1 MVAQPATM
9 FVIAAVVGIG
19 LAGCASPP
27 ERAPDAF
34 VRGSP
39 LGDRPTVTG
48 NLSKAPQ
55 PAAQP
60 DVALAPESGVRE
72 VFPGVRVDLANR
84 FVEFD
89 AATSPALVKDPR
101 APLMFLE
108 VIACTPDTREHET
121 LVVTRVRPSN
131 IHAALLLVGLEP
143 GEPGGWRME
152 GDRLVP
158 VDPRGARVK
167 IEFTFQDRRAEH
179 TVDPVAWIVNARNQ
193 TGFSESMTGDSSPDR
208 PAPGWVFAGS
218 LMATTSFSPD
228 GTPLPQPREVYAADE
243 SGVVI
248 GLATFGVELIGWSRT
263 FSPDASVQE
272 PEWIVNFDPGSTV
285 APVPPPGTPVIVRV
299 RPE

>member
-1 MVAQPATM
+1 MIVPRPKTL
-9 FVIAAVVGIG
+9 VIAGVVGVA

-27 ERAPDAF
+27 ERSPDAF

-39 LGDRPTVTG
+39 LGERPTVPG
-48 NLSKAPQ
+48 ELWKAPQ
-55 PAAQP
+55 PEAQP
-60 DVALAPESGVRE
+60 DVAPAPESDFRE
-72 VFPGVRVDLANR
+72 VFPGVRVDRANR
-84 FVEFD
+84 IVEFD
-89 AATSPALVKDPR
+89 ASTSPALVKDPR

-167 IEFTFQDRRAEH
+167 IEFAYEERGAEH
-179 TVDPVAWIVNARNQ
+179 TVDPVAWIVNARDQ
-193 TGFSESMTGDSSPDR
+193 SGFSESMIGDSSPDR

-218 LMATTSFSPD
+218 LMVRTAFGPD

-263 FSPDASVQE
+263 FSPDASVHE
-272 PEWIVNFDPGSTV
+272 PEWIVNFDPGPKV